1 MDLNKMKH
9 FYKQIEGWFNFQEI
23 YSSMV
28 NKFQDGAIFVEVG
41 CWKGKSAC
49 YMAVE
54 IANSNKGIDF
64 YCVDGWWGTYQ
75 IFKSNTKRVKEYI
88 KPLRMTSL
96 EAAQTFEEQ
105 SIDFVFIDADH
116 RYDNVKADI
125 EVWYSKL
132 KKGGVIAGH
141 DYQEARPGVIQAV
154 DEFCRNNKFVPQ
166 IEKRCWIIFND

>member
-1 MDLNKMKH
+1 MKH
-9 FYKQIEGWFNFQEI
+9 FYKKIEGWFNYPGI

-41 CWKGKSAC
+41 CWKGMSAS

-54 IANSNKGIDF
+54 IANSNKKIDF
-64 YCVDGWWGTYQ
+64 YCVDGWWMGTYE

-96 EAAQTFEEQ
+96 EAAQTFNDQ

-116 RYDNVKADI
+116 HYDNVKADI
-125 EVWYSKL
+125 EAWYSKV

-141 DYQEARPGVIQAV
+141 DYREARPGVIQAV
-154 DEFCRNNKFVPQ
+154 DEFCANNNFIAQ
-166 IEKRCWIIFND
+166 IEKGSWIIFND